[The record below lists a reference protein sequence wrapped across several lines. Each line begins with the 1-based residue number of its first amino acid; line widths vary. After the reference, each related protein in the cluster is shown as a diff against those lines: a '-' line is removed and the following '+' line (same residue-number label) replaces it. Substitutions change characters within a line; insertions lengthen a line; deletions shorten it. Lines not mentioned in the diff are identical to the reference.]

1 MPSPSGAKP
10 PGPGAKE
17 DEPDW
22 DPEWDQEE
30 EEEEEEEVQGKEV
43 YDRATSQEIPSE
55 LLEELDVDNEP
66 LFKDLTVRATPT
78 APRPGERAPAA
89 PLRDSH
95 RPPPSSRRWQTT
107 GSLMTL
113 TGAMAAIMATS
124 NTEDMWATF
133 FDKAEKVRR
142 RRPPSPPLPR

>member
-22 DPEWDQEE
+22 DPEWDQE

-95 RPPPSSRRWQTT
+95 RHPPPRRWQTT